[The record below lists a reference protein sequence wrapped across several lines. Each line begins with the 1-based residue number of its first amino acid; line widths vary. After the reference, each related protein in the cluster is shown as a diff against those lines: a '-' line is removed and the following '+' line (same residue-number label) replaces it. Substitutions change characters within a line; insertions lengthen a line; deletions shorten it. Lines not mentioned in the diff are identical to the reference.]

1 MCLELTYRNSPS
13 NCLVDFSYLAV
24 KDKMLVNKVFEDED
38 IMNGINYGGQY
49 PEEGYLWIRFE
60 NKEGEPVCTAL
71 INYADSEKWE
81 GSLQQALTNISN
93 EEELQVQAIDNIMEM
108 FDDAIDFSGFTG
120 TYIGE
125 IINEAVPE
133 INTIFYRVVD
143 FGMHLPSYDDLH
155 PYYDT

>member
-1 MCLELTYRNSPS
+1 MCLELNYRNSSS

-24 KDKMLVNKVFEDED
+24 KDKMIVNKVFEDDD
-38 IMNGINYGGQY
+38 IMNGINYGGYY
-49 PEEGYLWIRFE
+49 PEGYLWIRFE
-60 NKEGEPVCTAL
+60 NKDKEPVLTAL
-71 INYADSEKWE
+71 INYAYSEEWE

-93 EEELQVQAIDNIMEM
+93 EEELQEETIDNIVEM
-108 FDDAIDFSGFTG
+108 FRDAIDFSGFSG

-125 IINEAVPE
+125 LIDEAVPE
-133 INTIFYRVVD
+133 IETIFYRVVD

>member
-13 NCLVDFSYLAV
+13 ECLVDFSYLAV
-24 KDKMLVNKVFEDED
+24 KDKMLVNKVFEDEESL
-38 IMNGINYGGQY
+38 NGICYGGEY
-49 PEEGYLWIRFE
+49 IEEGYLWVRFE
-60 NKEGEPVCTAL
+60 NKDKEPVCTAL
-71 INYADSEKWE
+71 INYADSEEWE

-93 EEELQVQAIDNIMEM
+93 DEELQVQTINNIMEM
-108 FDDAIDFSGFTG
+108 FDDAIESCGFEG

-133 INTIFYRVVD
+133 MHTIFYKVVD
-143 FGMHLPSYDDLH
+143 FGMHLPSYDNLH